1 MGALRHAWIDLAFR
15 SCRQSSQGGVP
26 WLVDVSRVLAF
37 SNSSPRCPIRAIV
50 PPRQDDSAYQAN
62 QAKAQRAW
70 SQRNPDYWKQYREA
84 HPEYAERNRQQQQK
98 RNLERRSGNI
108 AKKNVSPAA
117 PPLASGVYRLS
128 AEGDG
133 LIAKMAAWIVKITLI
148 SEA

>member
-1 MGALRHAWIDLAFR
+1 MARRCLACAR
-15 SCRQSSQGGVP
+15 LLQLVPQVPDQSYC
-26 WLVDVSRVLAF
+26 
-37 SNSSPRCPIRAIV
+37 SSEACQRERRKLWQRDK
-50 PPRQDDSAYQAN
+50 RQDDSAYQAN

-70 SQRNPDYWKQYREA
+70 SQRNPDYWKLYREA

>member
-1 MGALRHAWIDLAFR
+1 MARRCLACAR
-15 SCRQSSQGGVP
+15 LLQLVPQVPDQSYC
-26 WLVDVSRVLAF
+26 
-37 SNSSPRCPIRAIV
+37 SSEACQRERRKLWQRDK
-50 PPRQDDSAYQAN
+50 RQDDSAYQAN

>member
-1 MGALRHAWIDLAFR
+1 MARRCLACAR
-15 SCRQSSQGGVP
+15 LLQLVPQVPDQSYCSFEACQRERRKL
-26 WLVDVSRVLAF
+26 WQRDK
-37 SNSSPRCPIRAIV
+37 
-50 PPRQDDSAYQAN
+50 RQDDSAYQAN

>member
-1 MGALRHAWIDLAFR
+1 MARRCLACAR
-15 SCRQSSQGGVP
+15 LLQLIPQVPDQSYC
-26 WLVDVSRVLAF
+26 
-37 SNSSPRCPIRAIV
+37 SSEACQRERRKLWQRDK
-50 PPRQDDSAYQAN
+50 RQDDSAYQAN